1 MNLEFETETFD
12 SKRRFGGLA
21 RLYGVD
27 GAARIQSAHIVVV
40 GLGGV
45 GSWSAEAAARSGVS
59 RLTLIDFDHVA
70 ESNINR
76 QIHAI
81 DSTLGQSKVHAM
93 RDRIGQINPAC
104 RVDCIEEFVDSSNW
118 PSLMS
123 DCQNFDQTL
132 FAVVDACD
140 QVDAKT
146 AIAAWAIQ
154 NKMNLIAVGAAGGK
168 RHAHRVDVDDLSVV
182 THDPLLAKM
191 RYQLRRSHGVNRH
204 GKMNVACVFSRESVS
219 QPTIKVSEISSI
231 ETSREKNTVGPF
243 VLGQTGGGLNCQGY
257 GSAVSVTSTFGMC
270 AAGWVLNKFACIP

>member
-1 MNLEFETETFD
+1 MNLDLEIEGFD

-21 RLYGVD
+21 RLYGVA

-81 DSTLGQSKVHAM
+81 DSTLGQAKVHAM

-118 PSLMS
+118 PALMS
-123 DCQNFDQTL
+123 DYQNVDQTL

-168 RHAHRVDVDDLSVV
+168 RHAHRVDIDDLSAV

-191 RYQLRRSHGVNRH
+191 RYQLRRSHGINRQ

-219 QPTIKVSEISSI
+219 QPTIKATKISSI
-231 ETSREKNTVGPF
+231 ETSREKHTLLLPAS
-243 VLGQTGGGLNCQGY
+243 GQTNGGLNCQGY
-257 GSAVSVTSTFGMC
+257 GSVVSMTSTFGMC
-270 AAGWVLNKFACIP
+270 AAGWVFNKIAGIP